1 MKEFDISISV
11 PTKKRMTKSCPFF
24 CLRSPKKT
32 YFWAFFSRQSAQTI
46 VAMKKKWMILSVVAA
61 LLALFVWLSVK
72 GAATVPM
79 PLWMSILPPLV
90 AIVMAL
96 LIKEVISS
104 LFVGILTGTFLMAY
118 YGGSGPVGA
127 LGGGLLRVVDTY
139 IVGSLYDLD
148 HAEIIVFTMIIG
160 GMVRIITANGGM
172 QGVVI
177 WLSRRAKGP
186 RSGQLITFLMDL
198 CIFFDDYSNTLVVG
212 NTMRPIADRLKVS
225 REKLAYIVDSTSAPV
240 VAVAFVT
247 TWIGAELSYIQ
258 AGIRT
263 IGLDVSAYSVFFH
276 SLAYSFYPF
285 LTLGFVLMIILSGR
299 DFGPMLA
306 AERKARMGTTAVA
319 EMSCP
324 DDRPV
329 HIADAMIPLSVLVFG
344 TIVGLVVSG
353 YDAALWSDTNA
364 SFFSKLSSTIGL
376 ANSYHALLWASV
388 LSLLTAVV
396 MTLLRGTLT
405 FAKVMEEMVEG
416 FKSMFSAVLILTM
429 AWSIAL
435 VTKDMHTAEFVSDL
449 LVRWSLSPVLVPALT
464 FVLAALI
471 GFSTGT
477 SWGTMAILY
486 PLILP
491 STWLLC
497 QEQGLS
503 AEASMPLFYNVVASV
518 LAGSV
523 MGDHCSPISDTTIMS
538 SMSSGCNHLKH
549 VSTQMPYAFTVGCVA
564 LFGGV
569 LPAAMGVPSW
579 LAFLVGFVV
588 LGLVVRLLGKRV
600 VS

>member
-1 MKEFDISISV
+1 MK
-11 PTKKRMTKSCPFF
+11 TKQIGLGIFIILLLGM
-24 CLRSPKKT
+24 LLL
-32 YFWAFFSRQSAQTI
+32 YAFGP
-46 VAMKKKWMILSVVAA
+46 VAA
-61 LLALFVWLSVK
+61 
-72 GAATVPM
+72 PM
-79 PLWMSILPPLV
+79 PLWMSVLPPLV

-104 LFVGILTGTFLMAY
+104 LFMGVLTGTFIMALY
-118 YGGSGPVGA
+118 AGHSPEQA
-127 LGGGLLRVVDTY
+127 LGGGILRVVDTY
-139 IVGSLYDLD
+139 VVGSLFDKD
-148 HAEIIVFTMIIG
+148 HVTIIVFTMLIG

-172 QGVVI
+172 QGVVN
-177 WLSRRAKGP
+177 WLSRRAKSP
-186 RSGQLITFLMDL
+186 RSGQLMTFLMDL

-258 AGIRT
+258 DGIRA
-263 IGLDVSAYSVFFH
+263 IGLEASAYSVFFH

-306 AERKARMGTTAVA
+306 AERKARLASAMEAETTNSVA
-319 EMSCP
+319 KP
-324 DDRPV
+324 A
-329 HIADAMIPLSVLVFG
+329 HIMDALIPLAVLVFG
-344 TIVGLVVSG
+344 TIIGLVATG
-353 YDAALWSDTNA
+353 YDASVWNDNSEG
-364 SFFSKLSSTIGL
+364 FFHKLSETIGA
-376 ANSYHALLWASV
+376 ANSYQALLWAS
-388 LSLLTAVV
+388 LCSMLTAIVV
-396 MTLLRGTLT
+396 TLLRGALA
-405 FAKVMEEMVEG
+405 FGKVMDEMVEG
-416 FKSMFSAVLILTM
+416 FKSMFNAVLILTM

-435 VTKDMHTAEFVSDL
+435 VTKDMHTAEFVSQL
-449 LVRWSLSPVLVPALT
+449 LLEWSLSPAIVPVLT
-464 FVLAALI
+464 FLLAALI

-491 STWLLC
+491 SSWLLC

-503 AEASMPLFYNVVASV
+503 VDATMPLFYNVVASV

-538 SMSSGCNHLKH
+538 SLASSCNHLQH
-549 VSTQMPYAFTVGCVA
+549 VSTQMPYALTVGATA
-564 LFGGV
+564 LLVGV
-569 LPAAMGVPSW
+569 LPTALGLPSW
-579 LAFLVGFVV
+579 VAFLMGFAV
-588 LGLVVRLLGKRV
+588 LGLVVRLVGKKV
-600 VS
+600 

>member
-1 MKEFDISISV
+1 MSLV
-11 PTKKRMTKSCPFF
+11 
-24 CLRSPKKT
+24 LR
-32 YFWAFFSRQSAQTI
+32 
-46 VAMKKKWMILSVVAA
+46 VMKKKWNILAV
-61 LLALFVWLSVK
+61 LLALIMGIVLLYVFGPVA
-72 GAATVPM
+72 GTM

-104 LFVGILTGTFLMAY
+104 LFVGILTGTFLMAL
-118 YGGSGPVGA
+118 YGGASPASA

-139 IVGSLYDLD
+139 VVGSLFDAD
-148 HAEIIVFTMIIG
+148 HVTIVVFTMMIG

-172 QGVVI
+172 QGVVN
-177 WLSRRAKGP
+177 WLSRRARGP
-186 RSGQLITFLMDL
+186 RSGQLMTFFMDL

-212 NTMRPIADRLKVS
+212 NTMRPIADKLKVS

-258 AGIRT
+258 DGINA
-263 IGLDVSAYSVFFH
+263 IGLDASAYSVFFH

-299 DFGPMLA
+299 DYGPMLK
-306 AERKARMGTTAVA
+306 AERKARMTSAMET
-319 EMSCP
+319 EMANSVSKP
-324 DDRPV
+324 A
-329 HIADAMIPLSVLVFG
+329 HIIDALIPLLVLIFG
-344 TIVGLVVSG
+344 TIIGLIATG
-353 YDAALWSDTNA
+353 YDASIWNEAGTG
-364 SFFSKLSSTIGL
+364 FFSKLSSTIGA
-376 ANSYHALLWASV
+376 ANSYKALLWAS
-388 LSLLTAVV
+388 LASLLTSIV
-396 MTLLRGTLT
+396 MTLLRGNLT
-405 FAKVMEEMVEG
+405 FAKIMEEMVEG
-416 FKSMFSAVLILTM
+416 FKSMFNAVLILTM

-435 VTKDMHTAEFVSDL
+435 VTKDMHTAEFVSQL
-449 LVRWSLSPVLVPALT
+449 LVQWSLSPMVVPVLT

-491 STWLLC
+491 SSWLLC
-497 QEQGLS
+497 QEQGMS
-503 AEASMPLFYNVVASV
+503 VEASMPLFYNVVASV

-538 SMSSGCNHLKH
+538 SLASSCNHLQH
-549 VSTQMPYAFTVGCVA
+549 VKTQMPYALTVGGVA
-564 LFGGV
+564 LLIGV
-569 LPAAMGVPSW
+569 LPTALGLPSW
-579 LAFLVGFVV
+579 VSFLAAFMILGLIVRLVGKKV
-588 LGLVVRLLGKRV
+588 
-600 VS
+600 

>member
-1 MKEFDISISV
+1 MRI
-11 PTKKRMTKSCPFF
+11 
-24 CLRSPKKT
+24 
-32 YFWAFFSRQSAQTI
+32 
-46 VAMKKKWMILSVVAA
+46 MKKKWSVLVV
-61 LLALFVWLSVK
+61 LLALIMGIVLLYVFGPVA
-72 GAATVPM
+72 GTM

-104 LFVGILTGTFLMAY
+104 LFVGILTGTFLMAL
-118 YGGSGPVGA
+118 YGGASPASA

-139 IVGSLYDLD
+139 VVGSLFDAD
-148 HAEIIVFTMIIG
+148 HVTIVVFTMMIG

-172 QGVVI
+172 QGVVN
-177 WLSRRAKGP
+177 WLSRRARGP
-186 RSGQLITFLMDL
+186 RSGQLMTFFMDL

-212 NTMRPIADRLKVS
+212 NTMRPIADKLKVS

-258 AGIRT
+258 DGISA
-263 IGLDVSAYSVFFH
+263 IGLEASAYSVFFH

-299 DFGPMLA
+299 DFGPMLK
-306 AERKARMGTTAVA
+306 AERKARMTSAMET
-319 EMSCP
+319 EMANSVSKP
-324 DDRPV
+324 A
-329 HIADAMIPLSVLVFG
+329 HIIDALIPLLVLIFG
-344 TIVGLVVSG
+344 TIIGLIATG
-353 YDAALWSDTNA
+353 YDVSIWNEAGTG
-364 SFFSKLSSTIGL
+364 FFSKLSSTIGA
-376 ANSYHALLWASV
+376 ANSYKALLWAS
-388 LSLLTAVV
+388 LASLLTAIV
-396 MTLLRGTLT
+396 MTLLRGNLT
-405 FAKVMEEMVEG
+405 FAKIMEEMVEG
-416 FKSMFSAVLILTM
+416 FKSMFNAVLILTM

-435 VTKDMHTAEFVSDL
+435 VTKDMHTAEFVSQL
-449 LVRWSLSPVLVPALT
+449 LVQWSLSPMVVPVLT

-491 STWLLC
+491 SSWLLC

-503 AEASMPLFYNVVASV
+503 IEASMPLFYNVVASV

-538 SMSSGCNHLKH
+538 SLASSCNHLQH
-549 VSTQMPYAFTVGCVA
+549 VKTQMPYALTVGGVA
-564 LFGGV
+564 VLLGV
-569 LPAAMGVPSW
+569 LPTALGLPSW
-579 LAFLVGFVV
+579 AAFLMGFVV
-588 LGLVVRLLGKRV
+588 LWLIVRLVGKKIET
-600 VS
+600 

>member
-1 MKEFDISISV
+1 MRTIFRIMK
-11 PTKKRMTKSCPFF
+11 TKQIGLGIFIILLLGM
-24 CLRSPKKT
+24 LLL
-32 YFWAFFSRQSAQTI
+32 YAFGP
-46 VAMKKKWMILSVVAA
+46 VA
-61 LLALFVWLSVK
+61 
-72 GAATVPM
+72 GPM

-104 LFVGILTGTFLMAY
+104 LFMGVLTGTFITALYA
-118 YGGSGPVGA
+118 GHSPEQA
-127 LGGGLLRVVDTY
+127 LGGGILRVVDTY
-139 IVGSLYDLD
+139 VVGSLFDKD
-148 HAEIIVFTMIIG
+148 HVTIIVFTMLIG

-172 QGVVI
+172 QGVVN
-177 WLSRRAKGP
+177 WLSRRAKSP
-186 RSGQLITFLMDL
+186 RSGQLMTFLMDL

-258 AGIRT
+258 DGIRN
-263 IGLDVSAYSVFFH
+263 IGLEASAYSVFFH

-299 DFGPMLA
+299 DFGPMLK
-306 AERKARMGTTAVA
+306 AERKARLASSMETEIPNRVA
-319 EMSCP
+319 KP
-324 DDRPV
+324 A
-329 HIADAMIPLSVLVFG
+329 HIMDALIPLAVLIFG
-344 TIVGLVVSG
+344 TIVGLVATG
-353 YDAALWSDTNA
+353 YDASVWNDNSEG
-364 SFFSKLSSTIGL
+364 FFHKLSETIGA
-376 ANSYHALLWASV
+376 ANSYQALLWAS
-388 LSLLTAVV
+388 LCSMLTAIV
-396 MTLLRGTLT
+396 MTLLCGALA
-405 FAKVMEEMVEG
+405 FGKVMEEMVEG
-416 FKSMFSAVLILTM
+416 FKSMFNAVLILTM

-435 VTKDMHTAEFVSDL
+435 VTKDMHTAEFVSQL
-449 LVRWSLSPVLVPALT
+449 LLQWSLSPAIVPVLT
-464 FVLAALI
+464 FLLAALI

-491 STWLLC
+491 SSWLLC

-503 AEASMPLFYNVVASV
+503 VEATMPLFYNVVASV

-538 SMSSGCNHLKH
+538 SLSSRCDHMQH
-549 VSTQMPYAFTVGCVA
+549 VSTQMPYALTVGGVA
-564 LFGGV
+564 LLIGI
-569 LPAAMGVPSW
+569 LPTALGLPSW
-579 LAFLVGFVV
+579 AAFLLGFAV
-588 LGLVVRLLGKRV
+588 LGLVVRLVGKKV
-600 VS
+600 

>member
-1 MKEFDISISV
+1 
-11 PTKKRMTKSCPFF
+11 
-24 CLRSPKKT
+24 
-32 YFWAFFSRQSAQTI
+32 
-46 VAMKKKWMILSVVAA
+46 MKKKWIVLAVLLVLIVGMVLLYVFGPVA
-61 LLALFVWLSVK
+61 
-72 GAATVPM
+72 GTM

-104 LFVGILTGTFLMAY
+104 LFVGILTGTFLMAL
-118 YGGSGPVGA
+118 YGGASPASA

-139 IVGSLYDLD
+139 VVGSLFDAD
-148 HAEIIVFTMIIG
+148 HVTIVVFTMMIG

-172 QGVVI
+172 QGVVN
-177 WLSRRAKGP
+177 WLSRRARGP
-186 RSGQLITFLMDL
+186 RSGQLMTFFMDL

-212 NTMRPIADRLKVS
+212 NTMRPIADKLKVS

-258 AGIRT
+258 DGINA
-263 IGLDVSAYSVFFH
+263 IGLDASAYSVFFH

-299 DFGPMLA
+299 DFGPMLK
-306 AERKARMGTTAVA
+306 AERKARMTSAMET
-319 EMSCP
+319 EMANSVSKP
-324 DDRPV
+324 A
-329 HIADAMIPLSVLVFG
+329 HIIDALIPLLVLIFG
-344 TIVGLVVSG
+344 TIIGLVATG
-353 YDAALWSDTNA
+353 YDASIWKST
-364 SFFSKLSSTIGL
+364 SVGFFSKLSTTIGV
-376 ANSYHALLWASV
+376 ANSYKALLWAS
-388 LSLLTAVV
+388 LASLLTAIV
-396 MTLLRGTLT
+396 MTLLRGNLT
-405 FAKVMEEMVEG
+405 FAKIMEEMVEG
-416 FKSMFSAVLILTM
+416 FKSMFNAVLILTM

-435 VTKDMHTAEFVSDL
+435 VTKDMHTAEFVSHL
-449 LVRWSLSPVLVPALT
+449 LVQWSLSPMVVPMLT

-491 STWLLC
+491 SSWLLC

-503 AEASMPLFYNVVASV
+503 VEASMPLFYNVVASV

-538 SMSSGCNHLKH
+538 SLASSCNHLQH
-549 VSTQMPYAFTVGCVA
+549 VKTQMPYALTVGGVA
-564 LFGGV
+564 LLIGV
-569 LPAAMGVPSW
+569 LPTALGLPSW
-579 LAFLVGFVV
+579 VAFLMGFVV
-588 LGLVVRLLGKRV
+588 LGLIVRLVGKKV
-600 VS
+600 ET

>member
-1 MKEFDISISV
+1 MK
-11 PTKKRMTKSCPFF
+11 TKQIGLGIFIILLLGM
-24 CLRSPKKT
+24 LLM
-32 YFWAFFSRQSAQTI
+32 YAFGP
-46 VAMKKKWMILSVVAA
+46 VA
-61 LLALFVWLSVK
+61 
-72 GAATVPM
+72 GPM
-79 PLWMSILPPLV
+79 PLWMSVLPPLV

-104 LFVGILTGTFLMAY
+104 LFMGVLTGTFIMALY
-118 YGGSGPVGA
+118 AGHSPEQA
-127 LGGGLLRVVDTY
+127 LGGGILRVVDTY
-139 IVGSLYDLD
+139 VVGSLFDKD
-148 HAEIIVFTMIIG
+148 HVTIIVFTLLIG

-172 QGVVI
+172 QGVVN

-186 RSGQLITFLMDL
+186 RSGQLMTFLMDL

-212 NTMRPIADRLKVS
+212 STMRPIADRLKVS

-258 AGIRT
+258 DGISN
-263 IGLDVSAYSVFFH
+263 IGLEASAYSVFFH

-306 AERKARMGTTAVA
+306 AERKARLASAMEAETTNSVA
-319 EMSCP
+319 KP
-324 DDRPV
+324 A
-329 HIADAMIPLSVLVFG
+329 HIMDALIPLAVLVFG
-344 TIVGLVVSG
+344 TIIGLVATG
-353 YDAALWSDTNA
+353 YDASVWNDNSEG
-364 SFFSKLSSTIGL
+364 FFHKLSETIGA
-376 ANSYHALLWASV
+376 ANSYQALLWAS
-388 LSLLTAVV
+388 LCSMLTAIVV
-396 MTLLRGTLT
+396 TLLRGALA
-405 FAKVMEEMVEG
+405 FGKVMDEMVEG
-416 FKSMFSAVLILTM
+416 FKSMFNAVLILTM

-435 VTKDMHTAEFVSDL
+435 VTKDMHTAEFVSQL
-449 LVRWSLSPVLVPALT
+449 LLEWSLSPAIVPVLT
-464 FVLAALI
+464 FLLAALI

-491 STWLLC
+491 SSWLLC

-503 AEASMPLFYNVVASV
+503 VDATMPLFYNVVASV

-538 SMSSGCNHLKH
+538 SLASSCNHLQH
-549 VSTQMPYAFTVGCVA
+549 VSTQMPYALTVGATA
-564 LFGGV
+564 LLVGV
-569 LPAAMGVPSW
+569 LPTALGLPSW
-579 LAFLVGFVV
+579 VAFLMGFAV
-588 LGLVVRLLGKRV
+588 LGLVVRLVGKKV
-600 VS
+600 

>member
-1 MKEFDISISV
+1 M
-11 PTKKRMTKSCPFF
+11 R
-24 CLRSPKKT
+24 R
-32 YFWAFFSRQSAQTI
+32 
-46 VAMKKKWMILSVVAA
+46 MKKKWIVLVV
-61 LLALFVWLSVK
+61 LLVLIVGMVLLYVFGPVT
-72 GAATVPM
+72 GPM

-104 LFVGILTGTFLMAY
+104 LFVGILTGTFLMAL
-118 YGGSGPVGA
+118 YGGASPASA

-139 IVGSLYDLD
+139 VVGSLFDAD
-148 HAEIIVFTMIIG
+148 HVTIIVFTLIIG

-172 QGVVI
+172 QGVVN
-177 WLSRRAKGP
+177 WLSRRARGA
-186 RSGQLITFLMDL
+186 RSGQLMTFLMDL

-212 NTMRPIADRLKVS
+212 NTMRPIADKLKVS

-258 AGIRT
+258 DGINA
-263 IGLDVSAYSVFFH
+263 IGLESSAYSVFFH

-299 DFGPMLA
+299 DFGPMLK
-306 AERKARMGTTAVA
+306 AERKARLASAMET
-319 EMSCP
+319 EMTNSVSKP
-324 DDRPV
+324 A
-329 HIADAMIPLSVLVFG
+329 HIIDALIPLLVLIFG
-344 TIVGLVVSG
+344 TIIGLVATG
-353 YDAALWSDTNA
+353 YDASIWNESGTG
-364 SFFSKLSSTIGL
+364 FFSKLSATIGA
-376 ANSYHALLWASV
+376 ANSYKALLWAS
-388 LSLLTAVV
+388 LASLLTAIV
-396 MTLLRGTLT
+396 MTLLRGNLT
-405 FAKVMEEMVEG
+405 FVKIMEEMVEG
-416 FKSMFSAVLILTM
+416 FKSMFNAVLILTM

-435 VTKDMHTAEFVSDL
+435 VTKDMHTAEFVSQL
-449 LVRWSLSPVLVPALT
+449 LVQWSLSPMVVPVLT

-491 STWLLC
+491 SSWLLC

-503 AEASMPLFYNVVASV
+503 VEASMPLFYNVVASV

-538 SMSSGCNHLKH
+538 SLASSCNHMQH
-549 VSTQMPYAFTVGCVA
+549 VRTQMPYALTVGGVA
-564 LFGGV
+564 VLIGV
-569 LPAAMGVPSW
+569 LPTALGLPSW
-579 LAFLVGFVV
+579 VAFLMGFVV
-588 LGLVVRLLGKRV
+588 LGLIVRLAGKKIET
-600 VS
+600 